1 MSDQSIPVSEL
12 VSALS
17 SSGLTQKAE
26 KLLSLFAEFQS
37 EGGTGFFQDF
47 LCSDSEEEL
56 STLYDLLASNG
67 IGIRPVGYEF
77 YAF

>member
-1 MSDQSIPVSEL
+1 MSNQSIPVSEL
-12 VSALS
+12 VSVLS
-17 SSGLTQKAE
+17 SSGLTDKAE

-47 LCSDSEEEL
+47 LSSDSEDEL
-56 STLYDLLASNG
+56 STLYDLLDSNG

-77 YAF
+77 YLF